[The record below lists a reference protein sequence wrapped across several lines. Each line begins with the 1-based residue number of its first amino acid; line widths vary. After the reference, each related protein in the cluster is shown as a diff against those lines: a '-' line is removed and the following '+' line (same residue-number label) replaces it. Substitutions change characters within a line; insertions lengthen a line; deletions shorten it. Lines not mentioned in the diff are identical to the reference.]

1 MPFIQ
6 LIIVLDEGNTDVMR
20 RKDRE
25 IVDKKVMVSI
35 IEKAIICR
43 VAMCWQDEPYVIPM
57 NFGYR
62 DNYIYLHSAGEG
74 RKLDI
79 LRNNDKVCIEFD
91 VDVGLVQSQKA
102 CNTEMKYKSVLAFG
116 KAVILKDIVEKKK
129 ALDIIMHHYYN
140 HDSLSVFHYPEDTLE
155 KVIIIK
161 VKVEKITGKESL

>member
-6 LIIVLDEGNTDVMR
+6 LIIVLDEGNTGVMR

-25 IVDKKVMVSI
+25 IVDEKVMISI

-43 VAMCWQDEPYVIPM
+43 VAMCWQDEPYMIPM
-57 NFGYR
+57 NFGYQ
-62 DNYIYLHSAGEG
+62 DNYIYLHSAREG

-79 LRNNDKVCIEFD
+79 LRNNNKVCIEFD
-91 VDVGLVQSQKA
+91 ADVELVQSQKA

-140 HDSLSVFHYPEDTLE
+140 HDSLFAFHYPEDALE
-155 KVIIIK
+155 KIIIIK
-161 VKVEKITGKESL
+161 VRVEGMTGKESL

>member
-1 MPFIQ
+1 M
-6 LIIVLDEGNTDVMR
+6 IVLDKGNTGVMR

-35 IEKAIICR
+35 IEKAIIFR
-43 VAMCWQDEPYVIPM
+43 VAMCWQDEPYMIPM
-57 NFGYR
+57 NFGYQ
-62 DNYIYLHSAGEG
+62 DNYIYLHSAKEG

-79 LRNNDKVCIEFD
+79 LRNNNKVCIEFD
-91 VDVGLVQSQKA
+91 ADVELVQSQKA

-116 KAVILKDIVEKKK
+116 KAVTLKDIVEKKK

-161 VKVEKITGKESL
+161 VRVKEMTGKESL

>member
-1 MPFIQ
+1 MQIKG
-6 LIIVLDEGNTDVMR
+6 LDIMR
-20 RKDRE
+20 REDKE

-35 IEKAIICR
+35 IRKAIICR

-91 VDVGLVQSQKA
+91 VDVELVQSQEA
-102 CNTEMKYKSVLAFG
+102 CKTSMKYKSVLIFG
-116 KAVILKDIVEKKK
+116 TVVILKDITEKKT
-129 ALDIIMHHYYN
+129 ALDIIMHHYYY
-140 HDSLSVFHYPEDTLE
+140 HDSLSAFHYPEDALE

-161 VKVEKITGKESL
+161 VKVKKMTGKESLL

>member
-1 MPFIQ
+1 
-6 LIIVLDEGNTDVMR
+6 LIIIIDEGKTGVMR

-25 IVDKKVMVSI
+25 IVDEKVMISI

-43 VAMCWQDEPYVIPM
+43 VAMCWQDEPYMIPM
-57 NFGYR
+57 NFGYQE
-62 DNYIYLHSAGEG
+62 NYIYLHSAREG

-91 VDVGLVQSQKA
+91 ADVELVQSQKA

-140 HDSLSVFHYPEDTLE
+140 HDSLSVFHYPEDALE
-155 KVIIIK
+155 KTIIIK
-161 VKVEKITGKESL
+161 VKVEEMTGKESL

>member
-6 LIIVLDEGNTDVMR
+6 LIIVLDEGNTGVMR

-62 DNYIYLHSAGEG
+62 DNYIFLHSAGEG

-91 VDVGLVQSQKA
+91 ADVELVQSQKA
-102 CNTEMKYKSVLAFG
+102 CNTEMKYKSVLVFG
-116 KAVILKDIVEKKK
+116 TAVVLKDIAEKKR

-140 HDSLSVFHYPEDTLE
+140 HDSLSAFHYPEDALK

>member
-6 LIIVLDEGNTDVMR
+6 LIIVLDEGNTGVMR

-62 DNYIYLHSAGEG
+62 DNYIYLHSAREG

-79 LRNNDKVCIEFD
+79 LRNNNKVCIEFD
-91 VDVGLVQSQKA
+91 ADVELVQSQKA

-140 HDSLSVFHYPEDTLE
+140 HDSLSVFHYPEDALE

-161 VKVEKITGKESL
+161 VRVKEMTGKESL

>member
-1 MPFIQ
+1 
-6 LIIVLDEGNTDVMR
+6 MR

-43 VAMCWQDEPYVIPM
+43 VAMCWHDEPYVIPM

-74 RKLDI
+74 QKLDI
-79 LRNNDKVCIEFD
+79 LRNNAKVCIEFD
-91 VDVGLVQSQKA
+91 VDVELVQSQEA
-102 CNTEMKYKSVLAFG
+102 CNTEMKYNSVLAFG
-116 KAVILKDIVEKKK
+116 KAVILKDIAEKKK
-129 ALDIIMHHYYN
+129 VLDIIMHHYYDHN
-140 HDSLSVFHYPEDTLE
+140 SPSVFHYSEDALG